1 MPELRIPTPWRAY
14 TGGQAELTLP
24 GATAGQVMESLV
36 QAYPALR
43 PHLYNPRGEL
53 RPFVNLFLN
62 GENLKTLQGLDTPL
76 KPDDKLMLLPAVA
89 GG

>member
-1 MPELRIPTPWRAY
+1 MPVLRIPTPWRVY
-14 TGGQAELTLP
+14 TGGEGEVTLP

-36 QAYPALR
+36 QTYPALR

-53 RPFVNLFLN
+53 RAYVNLFVN
-62 GENLKTLQGLDTPL
+62 TENIKALQGLDTPL
-76 KPDDKLMLLPAVA
+76 ADDDRLLLVPAVA